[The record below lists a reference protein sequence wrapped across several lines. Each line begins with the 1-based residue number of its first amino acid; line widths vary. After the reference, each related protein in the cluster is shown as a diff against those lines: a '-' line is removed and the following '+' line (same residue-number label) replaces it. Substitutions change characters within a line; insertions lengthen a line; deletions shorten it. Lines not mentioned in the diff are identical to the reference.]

1 MPKRLLYLN
10 NLCYSLPMAGLS
22 DFTKPDFQ
30 KQALQMQQNLA
41 AQSVTIEENGVK
53 IVITG
58 DQRLLVLEVQGYSN
72 QVLTDAINKAIKKS
86 QEMAAKE
93 LMKISGGMM

>member
-1 MPKRLLYLN
+1 
-10 NLCYSLPMAGLS
+10 MAGLA
-22 DFTKPDFQ
+22 DFTKADFQ
-30 KQALQMQQNLA
+30 KQALQMQQSLA

-58 DQRLLVLEVQGYSN
+58 DQRILVLEVQGYSN